1 MSNRIITINP
11 LFRKK
16 ELEQRIKG
24 FSISIEGLERDIRD
38 IREII
43 EGGTNKA
50 ENRAP
55 RREQLNM
62 METDLIL
69 YMSARDRDLEELSRL
84 LQIKGGSTRVR
95 RVSTGSRRSRR
106 SRKTRKMRKS

>member
-1 MSNRIITINP
+1 MNGYVRTKNP

-16 ELEQRIKG
+16 ELDQRIQG
-24 FSISIEGLERDIRD
+24 LSISIEGLKRDIND

-43 EGGTNKA
+43 EMGTNKS

-55 RREQLNM
+55 RMEQLNK
-62 METDLIL
+62 MEKDLIL
-69 YMSARDRDLEELSRL
+69 YTSARDRDLEELNSL

-95 RVSTGSRRSRR
+95 RQRRPRR
-106 SRKTRKMRKS
+106 PNKTRKMRKS

>member
-1 MSNRIITINP
+1 MSNSVVTKNP

-16 ELEQRIKG
+16 ELDQRIKD
-24 FSISIEGLERDIRD
+24 FSISIEGLKRDISD

-43 EGGTNKA
+43 ERGTNKA

-55 RREQLNM
+55 RLEQLNK
-62 METDLIL
+62 MEKDLIL
-69 YMSARDRDLEELSRL
+69 YTSARDRDLEELTSL

-95 RVSTGSRRSRR
+95 RSRRPK
-106 SRKTRKMRKS
+106 KTRKMRKS